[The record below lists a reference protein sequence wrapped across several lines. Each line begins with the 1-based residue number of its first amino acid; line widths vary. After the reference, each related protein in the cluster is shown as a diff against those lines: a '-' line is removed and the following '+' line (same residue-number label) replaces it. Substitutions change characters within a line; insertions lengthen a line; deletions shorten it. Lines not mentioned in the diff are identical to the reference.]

1 MSQSEAD
8 NNPEDD
14 ESERMEEEVRSLIKA
29 AHSVLEVVE
38 VRVTEAMRRQVSRR
52 KEADKGSQQERQG
65 RPDARND
72 QQGGARIR
80 TPSGNRVKIPTPCR
94 VCEQKE
100 RAKVP
105 DKRDWKHARNVCAD
119 MKHCRTHTTRDD
131 LRFVETCDGCA
142 ERGFSLRDPVPGEGN
157 KEGHVSSD
165 TE

>member
-105 DKRDWKHARNVCAD
+105 DQRDWKLARNVCFN
-119 MKHCRTHTTRDD
+119 MKHCRMHTTKDD

-142 ERGFSLRDPVPGEGN
+142 ERGFTLRDPVAREEN
-157 KEGHVSSD
+157 EEDDLSHDKD
-165 TE
+165 